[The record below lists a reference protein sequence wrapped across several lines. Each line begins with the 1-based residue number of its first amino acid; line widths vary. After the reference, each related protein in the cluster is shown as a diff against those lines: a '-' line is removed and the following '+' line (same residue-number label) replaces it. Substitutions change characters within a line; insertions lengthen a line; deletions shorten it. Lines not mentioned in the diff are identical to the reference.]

1 MMKRGV
7 LVTNQQIFDA
17 QKVLSKWRGTPVKML
32 EEHGQVFWQ
41 ITFDNETYGKMLSV
55 VSAVA
60 DLPIQETYTTTY
72 TPQRNYQKSS
82 HAYINTYNPEAEYHR
97 DKI

>member
-1 MMKRGV
+1 M
-7 LVTNQQIFDA
+7 TNKQIIDA

-32 EEHGQVFWQ
+32 EEHGQVYWQ
-41 ITFDNETYGKMLSV
+41 ITFDNDTYGKMLSV

-60 DLPIQETYTTTY
+60 EMPIREAYVPSPQPIYSRAYTSYNT
-72 TPQRNYQKSS
+72 SS
-82 HAYINTYNPEAEYHR
+82 EPPLDYHR